1 MAINSD
7 CLRCVC
13 PQQHV
18 RTPDRSLSV
27 PRARL
32 LSLGRGPP
40 RRPIKPEEKLLYN
53 CTSDRTRTV
62 HAFALDPG
70 VAPGGS
76 STRPRSVLTSPTRS
90 IDEVAS

>member
-18 RTPDRSLSV
+18 STPDRSLSV
-27 PRARL
+27 PRSEARL

-40 RRPIKPEEKLLYN
+40 RGPIKPEEKLLYN
-53 CTSDRTRTV
+53 CTSDRTHTV
-62 HAFALDPG
+62 RAFALDPG
-70 VAPGGS
+70 GCSGWQQYS
-76 STRPRSVLTSPTRS
+76 SSLSPHLTDP
-90 IDEVAS
+90 IDR